1 MSILSE
7 IKKNKRVLF
16 LDIDGVL
23 ADCTHRLKYIKG
35 KKKDY
40 DKFYGEVSK
49 DTPLQEYDFITNLSE
64 AYNGNVVFLT
74 GRRQSCS
81 QDTFEWLR
89 KHYGLPKDET
99 TLICRED
106 GDHRPAPECKAEGAV
121 QYIKHE
127 FSNGHKIKACMVVD
141 DMQENVQA
149 VVDAL
154 SEVGVKRVM
163 GCLYSDGSVTQE
175 S

>member
-1 MSILSE
+1 MSIFSE

-81 QDTFEWLR
+81 RDILNGCVNTTAYQKTRLPSSAVKMATTVLHQSVRQKVLCNISSTSLVMVTKLR
-89 KHYGLPKDET
+89 L
-99 TLICRED
+99 
-106 GDHRPAPECKAEGAV
+106 V
-121 QYIKHE
+121 W
-127 FSNGHKIKACMVVD
+127 
-141 DMQENVQA
+141 
-149 VVDAL
+149 
-154 SEVGVKRVM
+154 
-163 GCLYSDGSVTQE
+163 
-175 S
+175 

>member
-1 MSILSE
+1 MGIFSNFQ
-7 IKKNKRVLF
+7 KKKRILF

-40 DKFYGEVSK
+40 DKFYGEVLK

-81 QDTFEWLR
+81 QNTFEWLR
-89 KHYGLPKDET
+89 KHYGLPKDEA

-106 GDHRPAPECKAEGAV
+106 GDHRPSPVVKAEGAV
-121 QYIKHE
+121 NFIADK
-127 FSNGHKIKACMVVD
+127 NIKACMIVD

-163 GCLYSDGSVTQE
+163 GCLYKDGSVTQE